1 MSFSPL
7 GSPAESLSEQIEV
20 NELERDMKSWMK
32 VIGGAVLGLS
42 LAAGIAVAENQG
54 PRGGKMFDKLDT
66 NGDGKITQEEMAA
79 AREARFAKVD
89 ADGDGFVT
97 QEEMTAH
104 MMARHEERMKK
115 MFERQDAD
123 GDGKLA
129 AGEFGGHGAKMFE
142 MMDADGDGAVT
153 KEEAKAAREKM
164 RAHHGKGPRGPGAG
178 E

>member
-1 MSFSPL
+1 
-7 GSPAESLSEQIEV
+7 
-20 NELERDMKSWMK
+20 MKSWIK
-32 VIGGAVLGLS
+32 ITGGAVLSLG
-42 LAAGIAVAENQG
+42 LAAGIAMADSHG
-54 PRGGKMFDKLDT
+54 KRGGKMFDKLDA
-66 NGDGKITQEEMAA
+66 NSDGKITQEEVAA
-79 AREARFAKVD
+79 AKEVRFAKVD

-115 MFERQDAD
+115 MFERQDGD

-129 AGEFGGHGAKMFE
+129 VSEFGGHGEKMFE

-164 RAHHGKGPRGPGAG
+164 RAHHGKGPHGPGAG